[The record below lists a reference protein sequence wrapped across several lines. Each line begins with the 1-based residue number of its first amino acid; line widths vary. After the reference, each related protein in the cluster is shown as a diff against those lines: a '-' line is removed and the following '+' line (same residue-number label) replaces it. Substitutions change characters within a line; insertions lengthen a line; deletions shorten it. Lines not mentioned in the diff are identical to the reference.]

1 MSDISK
7 DLLNKVADCKSV
19 DDIVNTLN
27 ANGVSVTKE
36 VLEKEMFSKEP
47 QELSDD
53 DLNNVTGGVGLVN
66 ILTEQ
71 LAKFIK
77 GKLEDLAKDNLNK

>member
-77 GKLEDLAKDNLNK
+77 GKLEDLVEDNLNK

>member
-77 GKLEDLAKDNLNK
+77 GKLEDLVKDNLNK